1 MMANEEIDYK
11 LAAEQL
17 RTGKPLFGKDGAL
30 APMLERILNAALEGE
45 MDAHLSKESRES
57 GNRRNGKMSKTV
69 QTQYGEVTVETP
81 RDRDGSFDPQ
91 TVRKR
96 ETILAEGMADQIIG
110 MYAFGTS
117 TREISSYF
125 EREFNTRL
133 SAETISAITD
143 RVLPEIK
150 EWKSR
155 SLDAVYAI
163 CWLDAIHYKVKDDT
177 GRAVTRAI
185 YNVLGINKEGQK
197 ELLGMYVAKS
207 EGANFWLEVL
217 TDLQNRGVE
226 DIMICCVDGL
236 KGFPDAIQSVFPHT
250 AVQLCIVHQ
259 IRNSIKYVG
268 SKHQKEF
275 MKDLKRVYGAV
286 SKEAAE
292 TELDNL
298 ETKWGEQYL
307 IVIKSWRDN
316 WERLTEFFQYTKEI
330 RRLIYTTNTV
340 EGYHRQIRKVTKNKG
355 VFPSDT
361 ALEKLVY
368 LAYRNIREK
377 WTMPLANWGLIS
389 QQLAIKFGN
398 RYEIMYFAT

>member
-1 MMANEEIDYK
+1 MMSNEEIDYK

-17 RTGKPLFGKDGAL
+17 RTGKPLFGKEGAL

-45 MDAHLSKESRES
+45 MDAHLSEESRGS

-117 TREISSYF
+117 TREISRYF
-125 EREFNTRL
+125 EREFDTKL

-155 SLDAVYAI
+155 TLDHVYAI

-185 YNVLGINKEGQK
+185 YNVLGINKEGHK

-207 EGANFWLEVL
+207 EGANFWLDVL

-236 KGFPDAIQSVFPHT
+236 KGFPDAIQSVFPNT

-268 SKHQKEF
+268 SKQQKEF
-275 MKDLKRVYGAV
+275 MKDLKLVYGAV

-298 ETKWGEQYL
+298 EAKWGEQYP
-307 IVIKSWRDN
+307 IVIKS
-316 WERLTEFFQYTKEI
+316 
-330 RRLIYTTNTV
+330 
-340 EGYHRQIRKVTKNKG
+340 
-355 VFPSDT
+355 
-361 ALEKLVY
+361 
-368 LAYRNIREK
+368 
-377 WTMPLANWGLIS
+377 
-389 QQLAIKFGN
+389 
-398 RYEIMYFAT
+398 

>member
-1 MMANEEIDYK
+1 MMKSKEEIDYK

-45 MDAHLSKESRES
+45 MDAHLSDESRAS
-57 GNRRNGKMSKTV
+57 GNRRNGKMPKTV

-155 SLDAVYAI
+155 SLESVYAI
-163 CWLDAIHYKVKDDT
+163 CWLDAIHYKVKDEN
-177 GRAVTRAI
+177 GRAVSRAI
-185 YNVLGINKEGQK
+185 YNVLGINKDGHK

-236 KGFPDAIQSVFPHT
+236 KGFPDAIRSVFPDT
-250 AVQLCIVHQ
+250 TVQLCIVHQ
-259 IRNSIKYVG
+259 IRNSVKYVG

-275 MKDLKRVYGAV
+275 LKDLKRVYGAV
-286 SKEAAE
+286 SKDAAE
-292 TELDNL
+292 TEMDNL
-298 ETKWGEQYL
+298 EAKWGERYP

-316 WERLTEFFQYTKEI
+316 WERLTEFFQFTKEI

-377 WTMPLANWGLIS
+377 WTMPLANWALIS
-389 QQLAIKFGN
+389 QQMAIKFGD
-398 RYEIMYFAT
+398 RFKIM

>member
-45 MDAHLSKESRES
+45 MDAHLSEESRES

-185 YNVLGINKEGQK
+185 YNVLGINKEGHK

-250 AVQLCIVHQ
+250 AVQLCVVHQ

-275 MKDLKRVYGAV
+275 LRDLKRVYGAV

-298 ETKWGEQYL
+298 EAKWGEQYP

-377 WTMPLANWGLIS
+377 WTMPLSNWALIS
-389 QQLAIKFGN
+389 QQLAIKFGD
-398 RYEIMYFAT
+398 RYEIM